1 MKPTFVVAAAALAL
15 GTMACAETA
24 LPTDAPVAENIR
36 YSQATEVV
44 ADDGRAFVVEVEFD
58 GTIAPGIIDDLLDGI
73 SIVTVEGVRP
83 VDEGPVF
90 DGFADAQEG
99 VSILPMPGIELI
111 VTPAD
116 PGYFMGE
123 NPWYMVEH
131 VDPREIERAYEDAC
145 PAWH

>member
-1 MKPTFVVAAAALAL
+1 MKPTVVVAAVALAV
-15 GTMACAETA
+15 GTLACAESA
-24 LPTDAPVAENIR
+24 LPTDATATETVR
-36 YSQATEVV
+36 YSQAAEVV

-58 GTIAPGIIDDLLDGI
+58 GTIAPGIIDGLLDGI
-73 SIVTVEGVRP
+73 SIVTIEGVRP

-90 DGFADAQEG
+90 DGFADAQDG
-99 VSILPMPGIELI
+99 ITILPMPGIELI

-116 PGYFMGE
+116 PGYFME
-123 NPWYMVEH
+123 DNPWYMIEH